1 MKFCPKCKSIML
13 PKPGKKLLECS
24 CGYKEEGE
32 LKLSS
37 AGVERKETVV
47 VGAGAETD
55 VRPIVDA
62 KCPKCKHTKAR
73 HWELQ
78 TRSADEPAT
87 RFYKCENCGHTWREY
102 K

>member
-1 MKFCPKCKSIML
+1 VC
-13 PKPGKKLLECS
+13 GS
-24 CGYKEEGE
+24 CGHREAGE

-37 AGVERKETVV
+37 KGIERSETPVV
-47 VGAGAETD
+47 SHEAD

-73 HWELQ
+73 FWEIQ

-87 RFYKCENCGHTWREY
+87 RFYKCVNCGHTWREY